1 MFQAMKK
8 LPTAVREGLMILTV
22 SPFQESCLPYPE
34 KILSDVHARLP
45 VIAYVHNE
53 DLLINIKHSTQRLEK
68 QNKDVSEFVDYLSFM
83 SKLIV
88 DLPGMEK
95 EFGPIDKMYAV
106 ADEFD
111 VPLPAEE
118 LALYRTLLPSFSHL
132 KATLTYCEATKDE
145 QMKKYSKELEIKTQ
159 TLLNDLKTL
168 KDNVRHSGVLGDD
181 MSPSNAMDVIMEY
194 HSCYEKYSD
203 MAHKFMDY
211 QARFGSSPKLDQHAM
226 SNTDN
231 INTMLHLE
239 LAETERDIR
248 LRKTLWESLTD
259 WKAYMAKWTGSSFH
273 TIDVTEIQKIVKHM
287 TQTVMLLEKGE

>member
-1 MFQAMKK
+1 M
-8 LPTAVREGLMILTV
+8 
-22 SPFQESCLPYPE
+22 
-34 KILSDVHARLP
+34 
-45 VIAYVHNE
+45 
-53 DLLINIKHSTQRLEK
+53 
-68 QNKDVSEFVDYLSFM
+68 
-83 SKLIV
+83 
-88 DLPGMEK
+88 
-95 EFGPIDKMYAV
+95 

-145 QMKKYSKELEIKTQ
+145 QMKKYSKELEVKTQ

-181 MSPSNAMDVIMEY
+181 MSPSRAMDVIMDY
-194 HSCYEKYSD
+194 HSTYEKYSD

-287 TQTVMLLEKGE
+287 TQTVMLLEKGEF